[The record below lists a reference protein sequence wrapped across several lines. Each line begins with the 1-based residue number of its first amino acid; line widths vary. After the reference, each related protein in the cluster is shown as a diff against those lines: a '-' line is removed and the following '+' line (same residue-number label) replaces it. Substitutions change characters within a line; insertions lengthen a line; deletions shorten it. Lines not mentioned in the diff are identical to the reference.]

1 MDSIISLLNKMGAFL
16 PSKTKEDRKQYKA
29 HGEFLKLY
37 ILIIMVVSEY
47 SQIEPFQE
55 TP

>member
-16 PSKTKEDRKQYKA
+16 PSKTKENRNQYKA
-29 HGEFLKLY
+29 HAELLKLY

-47 SQIEPFQE
+47 LQIEPFQE